1 VSPAEKNIL
10 KSLVAVAWADG
21 RMESAETSV
30 IEGLLSG
37 FAATDEEEQEIL
49 ENAETRRTLEE
60 DIPVGDLSDEDRE
73 LLFANAALLVQA
85 DGKETLSER
94 RVLIQL
100 GLLLG
105 LEQAVVNDIVESV
118 RRTSVRPRA

>member
-1 VSPAEKNIL
+1 MSPAEKNIL

-37 FAATDEEEQEIL
+37 FAASDEEEQEIL
-49 ENAETRRTLEE
+49 EYAETRRTLEE